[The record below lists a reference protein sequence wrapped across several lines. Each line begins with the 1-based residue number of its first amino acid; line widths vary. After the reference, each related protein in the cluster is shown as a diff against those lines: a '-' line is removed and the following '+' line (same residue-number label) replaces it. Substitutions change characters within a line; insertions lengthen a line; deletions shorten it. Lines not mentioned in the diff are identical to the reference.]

1 MGKKKKVGGGEG
13 EEVEVRAQNDKV
25 LPKKGLT
32 REEAFEYF
40 RKLMGNM
47 YLRYRE
53 RCESYFEEIWSAIE
67 NLEESSQMHKIYVL
81 ADLLKS
87 DIRRMETQYRE
98 EVEIAGITFRKGD
111 VVEIGVGRQRYIGTF
126 LGFDR
131 SLYVVSVKC
140 DDNEMVIPYKNIK
153 YMRKLKPNEVGGYG
167 EKKTEENI

>member
-1 MGKKKKVGGGEG
+1 MGKKKKVSGREG
-13 EEVEVRAQNDKV
+13 KEVEVRASDNKV
-25 LPKKGLT
+25 LPEKGLT
-32 REEAFEYF
+32 REEALEYF
-40 RKLMGNM
+40 RKLMGHL

-53 RCESYFEEIWSAIE
+53 RCDSYFEEIWSAIE

-98 EVEIAGITFRKGD
+98 EVEIAGITFKKGD
-111 VVEIGVGRQRYIGTF
+111 VVEVGVGRQRYIGTF

-153 YMRKLKPNEVGGYG
+153 YMRKLKPNEVGGY
-167 EKKTEENI
+167 EKTEENL